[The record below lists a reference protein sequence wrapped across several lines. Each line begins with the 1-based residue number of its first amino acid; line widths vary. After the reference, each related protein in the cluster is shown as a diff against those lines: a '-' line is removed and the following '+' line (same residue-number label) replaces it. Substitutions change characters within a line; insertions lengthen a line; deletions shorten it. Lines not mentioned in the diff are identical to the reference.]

1 MQRGV
6 STLQHKKRRYLEL
19 REMSEDSKSG
29 WPIEDISELTR
40 QLKDEERRPIIGWFS
55 IDNQDFVFSTDA
67 APQRVPDI
75 CGIAFCMRG
84 SADIAMDGRKFHIAA
99 GDMCAIFPNTLM
111 QTFGRSSDFECR
123 VLVVDA
129 SIRRAISVSAAMKIL
144 LYIHEHPCTS
154 LNPEE
159 AEALRGYM
167 QSLYMLLKRPD
178 HIYREEIAERL
189 IIAFCYEVAAIYHRG
204 NALAKEERTRQEYI
218 FYEFMELLAEHYT
231 TERQVKFYADRLCI
245 SPKYFS
251 SIVKSVSGKSAA
263 DWITDMV
270 IRNAVSMLA
279 DSRQTVQQVSNA
291 LNFPNPS
298 FFAQYFKRATGK
310 TPKEFRQRK

>member
-1 MQRGV
+1 
-6 STLQHKKRRYLEL
+6 
-19 REMSEDSKSG
+19 MSEESKSG

-40 QLKDEERRPIIGWFS
+40 QLKNEERRPIIGWFS
-55 IDNQDFVFSTDA
+55 IDNQDSVFATDA

-84 SADIAMDGRKFHIAA
+84 SADIAIDGRRFHITS

-111 QTFGRSSDFECR
+111 QTFERSSDFECR

-129 SIRRAISVSAAMKIL
+129 SIRRAISVSAAMKIF

-167 QSLYMLLKRPD
+167 QSLYMLHKRPD

-204 NALAKEERTRQEYI
+204 NAFEKEERTRQEYI

-231 TERQVKFYADRLCI
+231 TERQV
-245 SPKYFS
+245 
-251 SIVKSVSGKSAA
+251 
-263 DWITDMV
+263 
-270 IRNAVSMLA
+270 
-279 DSRQTVQQVSNA
+279 
-291 LNFPNPS
+291 
-298 FFAQYFKRATGK
+298 
-310 TPKEFRQRK
+310 

>member
-1 MQRGV
+1 
-6 STLQHKKRRYLEL
+6 
-19 REMSEDSKSG
+19 MSEDSKSG

-40 QLKDEERRPIIGWFS
+40 QLKNEERRPIIGWFS
-55 IDNQDFVFSTDA
+55 IDNQDFVFATDT

-84 SADIAMDGRKFHIAA
+84 SADIAMDGRMFHIAA

-129 SIRRAISVSAAMKIL
+129 SIRRAISVSAAMKIF

-167 QSLYMLLKRPD
+167 QSLYMLHKRPN

-204 NALAKEERTRQEYI
+204 NAFEKEERTRQEYI

-231 TERQVKFYADRLCI
+231 TERQVKFYADKLCI

-263 DWITDMV
+263 EWITDMV

-279 DSRQTVQQVSNA
+279 DNRQTVQQVSNA

>member
-1 MQRGV
+1 
-6 STLQHKKRRYLEL
+6 
-19 REMSEDSKSG
+19 
-29 WPIEDISELTR
+29 
-40 QLKDEERRPIIGWFS
+40 
-55 IDNQDFVFSTDA
+55 
-67 APQRVPDI
+67 
-75 CGIAFCMRG
+75 
-84 SADIAMDGRKFHIAA
+84 
-99 GDMCAIFPNTLM
+99 MCAIFPNTLM
-111 QTFGRSSDFECR
+111 QTFERSSDLECR

-189 IIAFCYEVAAIYHRG
+189 IIAFSYEVAAIYHRG

-231 TERQVKFYADRLCI
+231 TERQVKFYADKLCI